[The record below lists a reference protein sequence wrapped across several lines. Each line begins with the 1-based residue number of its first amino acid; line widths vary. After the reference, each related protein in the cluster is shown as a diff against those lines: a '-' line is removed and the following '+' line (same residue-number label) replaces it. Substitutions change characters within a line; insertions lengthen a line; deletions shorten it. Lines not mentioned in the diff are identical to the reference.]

1 MNSEIKQQ
9 ILDKIKEYDTVIISR
24 HFLPDGDA
32 IGSTKGLAAILRL
45 TYPEKEIYVVNE
57 DYSDHLAFLGGEDT
71 INDGKYEGALG
82 IVVDTGTADRMSNKK
97 MGLCKELI
105 KIDHHVDIRPYGDIS
120 WVEEFRSSACEMIAD
135 LYDTFKAELKIDV
148 NAATYLYTGMVTDS
162 GRFRFEGVCGET
174 MRLAGI
180 LLDVGVNTERL
191 FAELYLE
198 DFEYLKFKSYV
209 YQKMKQTENG
219 VVYIYV
225 DKKMQERFHL
235 TVEQASAVVSS
246 LEGVRGGI
254 IWVAFIEKQDNIR
267 VRLRSRFVSVNDLAQ
282 KYHGGGHDKAAG
294 ATVYSVKEMKAL
306 LKDAD
311 ILIKDYKENNEGWI

>member
-9 ILDKIKEYDTVIISR
+9 IFDKIKEYDTIILSR
-24 HFLPDGDA
+24 HFRPDGDA
-32 IGSTKGLAAILRL
+32 IGSTKGFAAILRL
-45 TYPEKEIYVVNE
+45 TYPEKEIYLVNE
-57 DYSDHLAFLGGEDT
+57 DYSDYLSFLGGEDT
-71 INDGKYEGALG
+71 IDDSKYEGALG
-82 IVVDTGTADRMSNKK
+82 IVIDTGTADRMSNKK
-97 MGLCKELI
+97 MELCKELI

-120 WVEEFRSSACEMIAD
+120 WVEDFRSSACEMIVD
-135 LYDTFKAELKIDV
+135 FYDTFQDELKADSE
-148 NAATYLYTGMVTDS
+148 AATCLYTGMVTDS
-162 GRFRFEGVCGET
+162 GRFRFDGVSGET

-180 LLDVGVNTERL
+180 LLDIGVNTERL

-209 YQKMKQTENG
+209 YKKMKQTENG

-225 DKKMQERFHL
+225 DKKMQEQFHL
-235 TVEQASAVVSS
+235 TTEQASAVVSS

-254 IWVAFIEKQDNIR
+254 IWAAFIQTPDNIR
-267 VRLRSRFVSVNDLAQ
+267 VRLRSRFVTVNDLAQ

-294 ATVYSVKEMKAL
+294 ATVYSVREMKAL

-311 ILIKDYKENNEGWI
+311 ILIKDYKENNEDWI

>member
-1 MNSEIKQQ
+1 MNLEIKQQ
-9 ILDKIKEYDTVIISR
+9 ILGKIKEYDTVIISR

-57 DYSDHLAFLGGEDT
+57 DYSDHLAFLGGEDA
-71 INDGKYEGALG
+71 IDDCKYEGALG
-82 IVVDTGTADRMSNKK
+82 IVIDTGTADRMSNKK
-97 MGLCKELI
+97 MELCKELI

-120 WVEEFRSSACEMIAD
+120 WVEDFRSSACEMIAD

-148 NAATYLYTGMVTDS
+148 DAATYLYTGMVTDS

-209 YQKMKQTENG
+209 YQKMEQTENG

-225 DKKMQERFHL
+225 DKKMQEQFHL
-235 TVEQASAVVSS
+235 TIEQASAVVSS

-254 IWVAFIEKQDNIR
+254 IWVAFIEKPDNIR
-267 VRLRSRFVSVNDLAQ
+267 VRLRSRFVTVNDLAQ